1 MAVSSFSEDIP
12 VDPLGF
18 VITGALCMWHRLIVE
33 CPGNIEL
40 SKIVKA
46 VDQLYFGGELN
57 YAVYKDVYEHNATTI
72 TYYLSPLLDEL
83 ARELAAESCDPPL
96 ITSESKIQLIF
107 GVDLAE
113 AHLS

>member
-1 MAVSSFSEDIP
+1 
-12 VDPLGF
+12 LGF

-83 ARELAAESCDPPL
+83 ARELAAEPCDPPL

-113 AHLS
+113 AHLG

>member
-1 MAVSSFSEDIP
+1 MTVSSFSEDIP

-46 VDQLYFGGELN
+46 VDQIYFG
-57 YAVYKDVYEHNATTI
+57 
-72 TYYLSPLLDEL
+72 
-83 ARELAAESCDPPL
+83 
-96 ITSESKIQLIF
+96 
-107 GVDLAE
+107 
-113 AHLS
+113 